1 MLTTQK
7 HNNPWSCVYIG
18 TLYATIMMSILLTK
32 QDEIIHIHNIMMKFY
47 NLHVHVKEYRPCWR
61 WSCWLLLHINN
72 TQCNIVSCWWTELT
86 RMYRLYTSSNMTAFS
101 TERELSDIII
111 HTHTQSE
118 LALGKGKKDQGP
130 TLAKPRAKGDPVWHG
145 SFLSSSFHLLQNS
158 TTPVFSL
165 SPDANIITT
174 EVHSHRLQKQLDS
187 NQCPLNLQW
196 QQTDKFTARIQ
207 SR

>member
-7 HNNPWSCVYIG
+7 HNNPWSCVYIC

-101 TERELSDIII
+101 TERELSDITI

-118 LALGKGKKDQGP
+118 LALGKGKKDPCPGP
-130 TLAKPRAKGDPVWHG
+130 HACETTCKKRSCVTWQFFVIFISSTAKFHYSSVLAVTW
-145 SFLSSSFHLLQNS
+145 
-158 TTPVFSL
+158 
-165 SPDANIITT
+165 
-174 EVHSHRLQKQLDS
+174 
-187 NQCPLNLQW
+187 C
-196 QQTDKFTARIQ
+196 
-207 SR
+207 